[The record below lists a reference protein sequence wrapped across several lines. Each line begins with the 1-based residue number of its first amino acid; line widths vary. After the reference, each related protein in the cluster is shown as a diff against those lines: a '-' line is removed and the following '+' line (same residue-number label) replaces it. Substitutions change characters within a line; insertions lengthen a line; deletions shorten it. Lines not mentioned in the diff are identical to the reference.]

1 MKTKPARIT
10 TQQGTRCTN
19 DNLDKRI
26 EHLVSSDRD
35 ELIERWERSFGCLP
49 YKGIRNPTLIR
60 ALAYQEQVKLMDG
73 LRPSIGNKLIK
84 LAKAE
89 LRHEKDGSTQRER
102 PHLPKLQ
109 SDSGKWTN
117 QPKPK
122 TQLGCRLVREWNG
135 RTYEVVVADK
145 GYILNGI
152 AHRSLSACAKAI
164 TGAHWSGPRFFGVEA
179 R

>member
-1 MKTKPARIT
+1 MKTKLAIIT
-10 TQQGTRCTN
+10 NQHGTRCIN

-26 EHLVSSDRD
+26 EHLLSLERD
-35 ELIERWERSFGCLP
+35 ELIEYWETSFGCLP
-49 YKGIRNPTLIR
+49 YKGIRNPTLVR
-60 ALAYQEQVKLMDG
+60 ALGYQEHKKLMVG
-73 LRPSIGNKLIK
+73 LKPSISNKLIK

-89 LRHEKDGSTQRER
+89 LSQEHDGSNRREK
-102 PHLPKLQ
+102 PHLTKLERN
-109 SDSGKWTN
+109 STKWTH
-117 QPKPK
+117 QSKPQ

-152 AHRSLSACAKAI
+152 THRSLSACAKAI

-179 R
+179 

>member
-1 MKTKPARIT
+1 MKTKPAIIT
-10 TQQGTRCTN
+10 TQQSTRYIT
-19 DNLDKRI
+19 DNLNQRI
-26 EHLVSSDRD
+26 ERLGSSDRE
-35 ELIERWERSFGCLP
+35 ELIEYWETSFGCLP
-49 YKGIRNPTLIR
+49 YKGIRNPTIVR
-60 ALAYQEQVKLMDG
+60 ALAYQAQVKLMG
-73 LRPSIGNKLIK
+73 CLKSSIGYKLVK

-89 LRHEKDGSTQRER
+89 LSQKQNSSTQREK
-102 PHLPKLQ
+102 PHLIKLENEG
-109 SDSGKWTN
+109 GKRTH

-152 AHRSLSACAKAI
+152 THRSLSACAKAI

-179 R
+179 

>member
-1 MKTKPARIT
+1 MKTKPAIIT
-10 TQQGTRCTN
+10 PQKGTRCIN
-19 DNLDKRI
+19 DKLNQRI
-26 EHLVSSDRD
+26 ERLASFDRD
-35 ELIERWERSFGCLP
+35 ELIIRWETSFGRLP
-49 YKGIRNPTLIR
+49 YKGIRNPTIVR
-60 ALAYQEQVKLMDG
+60 ALAYQEQVKLMGG
-73 LRPSIGNKLIK
+73 LRPSIGNKLVK

-89 LRHEKDGSTQRER
+89 LRHKKDCSTQRER

-117 QPKPK
+117 QPKLQ

-152 AHRSLSACAKAI
+152 THTSLSACAKAI

-179 R
+179 